1 MQAFKAA
8 NPRCVLE
15 DMRKWWEI
23 EKGRGEGESVASVRN
38 RGEPE
43 VPASEEG
50 EGSSDRPGYASA
62 PLSSEEEEL
71 WVMLWANTLPVP
83 ASQQKPLFDAEREA
97 NETLDALDATPPSEL
112 IRHLLLAVAEGAVA
126 CLRTSPLFGLLSDES
141 KREASALVRT
151 ARQLHANHCKPRGA
165 RTHLLLTGF

>member
-1 MQAFKAA
+1 MRLLCRCCSGDSDAVIARHDGVWRMHPANAA
-8 NPRCVLE
+8 NAIA
-15 DMRKWWEI
+15 M
-23 EKGRGEGESVASVRN
+23 
-38 RGEPE
+38 
-43 VPASEEG
+43 
-50 EGSSDRPGYASA
+50 ASA
-62 PLSSEEEEL
+62 
-71 WVMLWANTLPVP
+71 
-83 ASQQKPLFDAEREA
+83 
-97 NETLDALDATPPSEL
+97 TLDALDATPPSEL